1 MNNELIPKTSMPPAA
16 QKVEQTGSTNV
27 HVTNQ
32 GGGVVNINY
41 NYQQPGGSNSAEQL
55 MAIQSFSKEYY
66 QLLVPP
72 EILERCSSL
81 SDAGVAELKTFPAL
95 ICRENTEHWG
105 RTDPNQWAIYGYIRR
120 VKKEGKN
127 IKVAFQPIS
136 AINQQLLCAK
146 KNAIYFDLNMDC
158 ALTDLNFSA
167 WSVHK
172 VNLFEAFDEAGFTT
186 LPRPS

>member
-66 QLLVPP
+66 QLLVTCEEDVFINNIVTVTASRALSQHLVPP

-81 SDAGVAELKTFPAL
+81 SDAGVAELKTFPAYL
-95 ICRENTEHWG
+95 VGKILNLGVKPIQTSG
-105 RTDPNQWAIYGYIRR
+105 RSMATLEGSK
-120 VKKEGKN
+120 KKERTLK
-127 IKVAFQPIS
+127 
-136 AINQQLLCAK
+136 LLSSPYPPLTSSYCAQK
-146 KNAIYFDLNMDC
+146 RTPSILILIWT
-158 ALTDLNFSA
+158 ALS
-167 WSVHK
+167 
-172 VNLFEAFDEAGFTT
+172 
-186 LPRPS
+186 RI

>member
-66 QLLVPP
+66 QLLVTC
-72 EILERCSSL
+72 EEDVFINKDVYKRQ
-81 SDAGVAELKTFPAL
+81 ELCFCHYPSH
-95 ICRENTEHWG
+95 CR
-105 RTDPNQWAIYGYIRR
+105 
-120 VKKEGKN
+120 
-127 IKVAFQPIS
+127 
-136 AINQQLLCAK
+136 
-146 KNAIYFDLNMDC
+146 
-158 ALTDLNFSA
+158 
-167 WSVHK
+167 WSNHR
-172 VNLFEAFDEAGFTT
+172 NY
-186 LPRPS
+186 

>member
-66 QLLVPP
+66 QLLVTCEEDVFINNIVTVTASRALSQHLVPP

-95 ICRENTEHWG
+95 ICRENTELG
-105 RTDPNQWAIYGYIRR
+105 GKTDPNQWAVYGYIRR
-120 VKKEGKN
+120 VKKKERTLK
-127 IKVAFQPIS
+127 
-136 AINQQLLCAK
+136 LLSSPYPPLTSSYCAQK
-146 KNAIYFDLNMDC
+146 RTPSILILIWT
-158 ALTDLNFSA
+158 ALS
-167 WSVHK
+167 
-172 VNLFEAFDEAGFTT
+172 
-186 LPRPS
+186 RI